1 MSPFR
6 FPRQVPHRIPR
17 LVAGQVVVLGSL
29 SPLVGHPW
37 PLGILVLDF
46 ALRALIAPRLSPLA
60 QVAWFIANRLPGG
73 PGTPIAYAP
82 KRFAATL
89 GLIFFSVAWVLHL
102 FPATVWLGQV
112 IGATVVLLASLEALF
127 GFCVGC
133 RIHGVLVRAGVLRE
147 PPCPTCE
154 VPRRASESTF

>member
-17 LVAGQVVVLGSL
+17 LVAAQVVILGAL
-29 SPLVGHPW
+29 PPLVDHSW

-60 QVAWFIANRLPGG
+60 RVARFVGARIPGG

-82 KRFAATL
+82 KRFAATV
-89 GLIFFSVAWVLHL
+89 GLVFFSAAWVLHL
-102 FPATVWLGQV
+102 FPETRLLGQAV
-112 IGATVVLLASLEALF
+112 AAVVVLLASLEALF

-133 RIHGVLVRAGVLRE
+133 RIHGELVRAGLLRE

-154 VPRRASESTF
+154 VPRRSPRSTF